1 MHSTMKQIAS
11 KSGYAGSILVRLTVL
26 WNFPWWAW
34 ARKIKLRKSHF
45 GLKFD
50 GWQGAV
56 YHEAD
61 PCMKWP
67 HSANVAFSDIG
78 RPRVLSE
85 HLVPALLWQITH
97 IGLGR
102 FTSNCPSATE
112 LQDPTSREPTKHKPE
127 QKWAVPLVLS
137 LDLSRT
143 LILISSLACT
153 IGAQKICFAWRSSVW
168 NVWSTVRLVCKW
180 RRVHYSHP
188 AAVSQPITH

>member
-1 MHSTMKQIAS
+1 M
-11 KSGYAGSILVRLTVL
+11 RLTVL

-34 ARKIKLRKSHF
+34 ARRIKLRKSHF

-85 HLVPALLWQITH
+85 HLVPALLWRITH

-112 LQDPTSREPTKHKPE
+112 LQDPTSREPTKHEPE

-137 LDLSRT
+137 LDLSRS

-153 IGAQKICFAWRSSVW
+153 IGAQKNMFCMAVLSVKCLVESSACMQMAT
-168 NVWSTVRLVCKW
+168 SSLQPSCG
-180 RRVHYSHP
+180 RVP
-188 AAVSQPITH
+188 ANYTLIRYRQMAI